1 MRAAAAA
8 LGAAALLAAGP
19 AAAGVFETYGFGARA
34 ASMSGA
40 QAAFA
45 DDYSAVF
52 YNPAALTVHKA
63 PHVGTGIDVVLP
75 RLRIDHDQPADEETP
90 ADRLPQSNVG
100 VHLGL
105 LFPLGGLIQNRFAVG
120 VGLYLPTIQV
130 TRVDATETET
140 PHFYRYGS
148 LPDKLSLVLG
158 AAFELHDTVSIGVGY
173 QFLGSL
179 DGSAKVE
186 LDLLTQRFTRK
197 NLSVD
202 VHADSGLIA
211 GLLVRPSDNLRLGFS
226 FRDALQLRYDLITEI
241 GIEGVGRLVA
251 DISGTSLY
259 TPQQYTWAAAYD
271 VVDSL
276 TLTAD
281 LVWARWSEAPDPSA
295 HFDIRLD
302 GGALGLESIEADS
315 APVDLAAVDTLSPRV
330 AVEWRPDPA
339 WAVRAGYGF
348 RPTPLPS
355 QTGRANDLD
364 SDTHQLAVG
373 GGFSFA
379 DPLALH
385 SAPVTIDLTAQLNWL
400 VDRAHLKR
408 AADDP
413 VGDSTA
419 GGAIWRL
426 GLTLRHDFH

>member
-1 MRAAAAA
+1 MRRAAVA
-8 LGAAALLAAGP
+8 LGLTALLGPGP

-34 ASMSGA
+34 ASMSGSH
-40 QAAFA
+40 AAFA
-45 DDYSAVF
+45 DDYTAVF
-52 YNPAALTVHKA
+52 YNPAALTVHKS

-75 RLRIDHDQPADEETP
+75 RLRIDHDQPPGEDTP
-90 ADRLPQSNVG
+90 SDQLPQSNVG

-120 VGLYLPTIQV
+120 VGLYVPTIQV

-148 LPDKLSLVLG
+148 LPDKLGLVLG
-158 AAFELHDTVSIGVGY
+158 AAFELHETVSIGLGY

-179 DGSAKVE
+179 DGSATVE

-211 GLLVRPSDNLRLGFS
+211 GLLVRPVPALRLGFS
-226 FRDALQLRYDLITEI
+226 FRDALQLSYDLVTDI
-241 GIEGVGRLVA
+241 GIEGIGRLVA

-259 TPQQYTWAAAYD
+259 TPQQYTWAAAYALHD
-271 VVDSL
+271 RL
-276 TLTAD
+276 TLSAD
-281 LVWARWSEAPDPSA
+281 LVWSRWSEAPDPSA
-295 HFDIRLD
+295 HFDIRVD
-302 GGALGLESIEADS
+302 GDGLGLEPIEADTT
-315 APVDLAAVDTLSPRV
+315 PVDLAAVDTLSPRL
-330 AVEWRPDPA
+330 ALEWRPDPA
-339 WAVRAGYGF
+339 WAVRAGYAW

-364 SDTHQLAVG
+364 SDTHQIAVG
-373 GGFSFA
+373 GGFAFA

-385 SAPVTIDLTAQLNWL
+385 EAPVTIDLTAQLNWL
-400 VDRAHLKR
+400 VDRAHLKA

-413 VGDSTA
+413 VGDSVA

-426 GLTLRHDFH
+426 GLTLRHDFR